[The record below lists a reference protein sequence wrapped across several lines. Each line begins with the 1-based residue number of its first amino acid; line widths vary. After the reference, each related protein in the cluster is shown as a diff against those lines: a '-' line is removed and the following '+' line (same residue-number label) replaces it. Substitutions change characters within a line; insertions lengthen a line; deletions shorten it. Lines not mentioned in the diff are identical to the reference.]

1 MKIVKTLLVVAAISM
16 LGAMFS
22 PGARADEWNKKT
34 VMTFSQPVE
43 IPGQVLPAGTYTFKL
58 LDSPSDRHIVQIF
71 DADGTHLITTILTIN
86 DYRLQPRGHTVVT
99 FTERPGDNPE
109 ALKAW
114 FYPGDNFGQQFVYP
128 RPRAL
133 ELAAAEKEPVLALP
147 ADTTDLRTA
156 TIVAITPEQ
165 NEEPL
170 AEAVQTTPPIAADTT
185 PAPAA
190 ATPAVE
196 TAELPKTAS
205 TVPLIG
211 LLGLMSLG
219 LALVVK
225 RIA

>member
-1 MKIVKTLLVVAAISM
+1 M
-16 LGAMFS
+16 
-22 PGARADEWNKKT
+22 
-34 VMTFSQPVE
+34 
-43 IPGQVLPAGTYTFKL
+43 
-58 LDSPSDRHIVQIF
+58 
-71 DADGTHLITTILTIN
+71 
-86 DYRLQPRGHTVVT
+86 VT

-165 NEEPL
+165 NEEPV
-170 AEAVQTTPPIAADTT
+170 AEAVQTTPPVAADTT

>member
-1 MKIVKTLLVVAAISM
+1 
-16 LGAMFS
+16 
-22 PGARADEWNKKT
+22 
-34 VMTFSQPVE
+34 
-43 IPGQVLPAGTYTFKL
+43 
-58 LDSPSDRHIVQIF
+58 
-71 DADGTHLITTILTIN
+71 
-86 DYRLQPRGHTVVT
+86 
-99 FTERPGDNPE
+99 
-109 ALKAW
+109 
-114 FYPGDNFGQQFVYP
+114 
-128 RPRAL
+128 
-133 ELAAAEKEPVLALP
+133 
-147 ADTTDLRTA
+147 
-156 TIVAITPEQ
+156 AITPEQ